1 MHAQNLAVRLGR
13 AGCVIDLPSVPFL
26 HGVKPLFEAGIT
38 SSLHE
43 QNQQA
48 VPIHNAGKFSPHSRD
63 VLFDPQTSGGL
74 LGVFRAEDA
83 KNALSALVK
92 SGHRAA
98 MIGRLDPQTAGI
110 TIQSVG
116 L

>member
-1 MHAQNLAVRLGR
+1 MPLLY
-13 AGCVIDLPSVPFL
+13 
-26 HGVKPLFEAGIT
+26 GVTPLFEAGIT

-48 VPIHNAGKFSPHSRD
+48 VHIHNAGKFTPNSWA

-74 LGVFRAEDA
+74 LGVFRASDA
-83 KNALSALVK
+83 ENAVNALIN

-98 MIGRLDPQTAGI
+98 MIGRLDKKTAGI
-110 TIQSVG
+110 TIKSGG